1 MRPRIVATVLS
12 AAAIC
17 LLASCSATPDT
28 ATRSTAAPDGAPISS
43 ASPSASTEGTDPC
56 GLLDPGAI
64 ATLAGT
70 PIETYRAVS
79 VGGHLP
85 GCQWGDNDLGV
96 QVIQVSAGQWA
107 NSMPDVINQLR
118 LSGALGPDN
127 QKKLDDAA
135 ELLDSEGV
143 DPASACEL
151 FSVMVEQAQNK
162 PGMTTVVNYIPT
174 REDPQAITAQ
184 SCIYGVY
191 SSVMLT
197 SADLTI
203 DDATTNA
210 ATNALADLVRDQDV

>member
-1 MRPRIVATVLS
+1 
-12 AAAIC
+12 
-17 LLASCSATPDT
+17 
-28 ATRSTAAPDGAPISS
+28 
-43 ASPSASTEGTDPC
+43 
-56 GLLDPGAI
+56 
-64 ATLAGT
+64 
-70 PIETYRAVS
+70 
-79 VGGHLP
+79 
-85 GCQWGDNDLGV
+85 
-96 QVIQVSAGQWA
+96 
-107 NSMPDVINQLR
+107 MPDVINQLR

-184 SCIYGVY
+184 SCIDGVY